1 MLLDA
6 KIPFSYLFSRIRND
20 LFRVLIISVFFHT
33 LKHFFKNDL
42 PEIPAAL
49 PSILGTSIS
58 LLLAFELSQSY
69 GRWWEARQ
77 IWGAIVNDS
86 RSLVL
91 QLQGFIADEQMAYPV
106 VVELFRGMAYRQMGW
121 CYCLGQ
127 SLRKQDPLAGLGPF
141 ISQDEGAGLKVHNNK
156 PLYLLNRHSRDLKEL
171 YRLGAI
177 NQLQQI
183 QLDST
188 VVRLVDSMGKSER
201 IKGTVFPTTYRR
213 FIHFFIYLFLS
224 VLSLTLL
231 ESIGFYEVPLMIL
244 VASTFFLIERSAKDM
259 QDPFENK
266 PTDTAVMAIARTI
279 EINIRQLLGE
289 KEVPAPWEPE
299 QFYLL

>member
-1 MLLDA
+1 MLLDK
-6 KIPFSYLFSRIRND
+6 KIPFAYLFSRIRND
-20 LFRVLIISVFFHT
+20 LFRVVIISVFFHT

-42 PEIPAAL
+42 PDIPAAL

-58 LLLAFELSQSY
+58 LLLAFELNQSY
-69 GRWWEARQ
+69 NRWWEARMV
-77 IWGAIVNDS
+77 WGAIVNDS

-91 QLQGFIADEQMAYPV
+91 QLQGFIPDSEMASPA
-106 VVELFRGMAYRQMGW
+106 VEEIFRRMAYRQIGW

-127 SLRKQDPLAGLGPF
+127 SLRRQDPLTGLYPF
-141 ISQDEGAGLKVHNNK
+141 ISSDELAGLREHSNK
-156 PLYLLNRHSRDLKEL
+156 PLYLSGRHSRDLKEL
-171 YRLGAI
+171 YRQEVI
-177 NQLQQI
+177 NHLQQV

-188 VVRLVDSMGKSER
+188 VIRLVDSMGKSER
-201 IKGTVFPTTYRR
+201 IKGTVFPATYRR

-231 ESIGFYEVPLMIL
+231 ESIGFYEIPLLVL

-266 PTDTAVMAIARTI
+266 PTDTAVTAIARTI

-289 KEVPAPWEPE
+289 KEVPAPLKPE
-299 QFYLL
+299 SFYLL